1 MSLFKQKISSTID
14 QIKQKKKRPDLNTIY
29 EYLSKTEASNTNK
42 QLIETILSNL
52 VETNIIVNRKTPKG
66 FDSFQKLEVV
76 EALVH
81 ALDTDTKQANITSN
95 AETQTEFPKR
105 DCFLV
110 TRKTQTEGKSTLDAM
125 TQTERVYSSNRN
137 GDTAQE
143 CINIDMI
150 KLLKDE
156 IAFLRGELFP
166 ELRSNQKII
175 EVFLE
180 QHSHYQ
186 THQKRCNEFQHNNQ
200 NQSTSYKNNQNKCTQ
215 LDPPNLYT
223 RQSSKSLLKSAD
235 TTNIPISIEKENTT
249 LQVPPGNR
257 KENSKSIKVKKSY
270 PC

>member
-1 MSLFKQKISSTID
+1 M
-14 QIKQKKKRPDLNTIY
+14 
-29 EYLSKTEASNTNK
+29 KTSVK
-42 QLIETILSNL
+42 QLIKTILANL
-52 VETNIIVNRKTPKG
+52 GETNIIVNRKTPKG

-143 CINIDMI
+143 CINIDII
-150 KLLKDE
+150 KMLKDE
-156 IAFLRGELFP
+156 IAFLRGDLSRQ
-166 ELRSNQKII
+166 LRSNQKAI
-175 EVFLE
+175 EVLLE

-186 THQKRCNEFQHNNQ
+186 THQKKCDEFQHNNE
-200 NQSTSYKNNQNKCTQ
+200 NQPTTYKNSQNKCIQ
-215 LDPPNLYT
+215 FDPPNSYT
-223 RQSSKSLLKSAD
+223 RQPSKSLLKSANII
-235 TTNIPISIEKENTT
+235 NIPISIEKENTT
-249 LQVPPGNR
+249 L
-257 KENSKSIKVKKSY
+257 
-270 PC
+270 

>member
-1 MSLFKQKISSTID
+1 M
-14 QIKQKKKRPDLNTIY
+14 
-29 EYLSKTEASNTNK
+29 
-42 QLIETILSNL
+42 
-52 VETNIIVNRKTPKG
+52 
-66 FDSFQKLEVV
+66 FQKLKVA

-156 IAFLRGELFP
+156 ISFLRGELSR
-166 ELRSNQKII
+166 ELRLNQKTI
-175 EVFLE
+175 EVLLE
-180 QHSHYQ
+180 QHS
-186 THQKRCNEFQHNNQ
+186 
-200 NQSTSYKNNQNKCTQ
+200 
-215 LDPPNLYT
+215 LY
-223 RQSSKSLLKSAD
+223 
-235 TTNIPISIEKENTT
+235 
-249 LQVPPGNR
+249 
-257 KENSKSIKVKKSY
+257 
-270 PC
+270 